1 MAGGEGPEVLE
12 CGAGGLGGWQGCE
25 GGQGGEG
32 GGVGYALEVEKRGEL
47 VGLVWF
53 GLLAG
58 KEGDGDLG
66 GKGKGREGNGRR
78 GVYG

>member
-32 GGVGYALEVEKRGEL
+32 GGVGYALEVEK
-47 VGLVWF
+47 
-53 GLLAG
+53 
-58 KEGDGDLG
+58 G
-66 GKGKGREGNGRR
+66 GG
-78 GVYG
+78 